1 MLQDIDLHI
10 HSGETIGII
19 GGTGCGKSSLV
30 NLISRLYDVSEGTV
44 RVGGKDVRSYDMEA
58 LRNNVAVVLQKNVL
72 FSGTIYDNL
81 RWGNETATDE
91 ECVAACKVAC
101 ADEFIEQLPQKYDT
115 WIERGGTNVSG
126 GQKQRLC
133 IARALLKKPKIL
145 ILDDSTSAV
154 DTATDAKIRKA
165 FKEAI
170 PGTTKIIIA
179 QRVSSVEDADRIIVM
194 DNGKINGIG
203 SHEELMN
210 TNEIYRE
217 IYESQKQSGGDF
229 DQAS

>member
-30 NLISRLYDVSEGTV
+30 NLISRLYDVSEGAV

-91 ECVAACKVAC
+91 ECVAACKAAC

-170 PGTTKIIIA
+170 PRTTKIIIA

>member
-1 MLQDIDLHI
+1 M
-10 HSGETIGII
+10 
-19 GGTGCGKSSLV
+19 
-30 NLISRLYDVSEGTV
+30 
-44 RVGGKDVRSYDMEA
+44 
-58 LRNNVAVVLQKNVL
+58 LQKNVL

-81 RWGNETATDE
+81 RWGNETAIDE
-91 ECVAACKVAC
+91 ECVAACKAAC